1 MWQRNPLRKETKL
14 ILNDFGLRQKH
25 FWNKHGYFCQFH
37 LWCSKMHLPWYAKK
51 CWVIYLFIIY
61 RAHCS
66 KTFFGRLWALHA
78 ISVFTHDASKGE
90 KHVTSPKKFC
100 IAMKC
105 HDRMS
110 WNDMT
115 EILHSVCKT
124 LAEFIF
130 NLVFPEI
137 YYFKMNISDKKRRFL
152 QWFALRANEQ
162 NAGKWCHL
170 NSDTEMSFFITE
182 TCFILKCVSKT
193 W

>member
-115 EILHSVCKT
+115 EFYIAFAKPLRSLSSIWYSLKYTISKWISAIKNDVFFSDLRWEQMTYEKCKT
-124 LAEFIF
+124 QENGVI
-130 NLVFPEI
+130 
-137 YYFKMNISDKKRRFL
+137 
-152 QWFALRANEQ
+152 
-162 NAGKWCHL
+162 
-170 NSDTEMSFFITE
+170 
-182 TCFILKCVSKT
+182 
-193 W
+193 